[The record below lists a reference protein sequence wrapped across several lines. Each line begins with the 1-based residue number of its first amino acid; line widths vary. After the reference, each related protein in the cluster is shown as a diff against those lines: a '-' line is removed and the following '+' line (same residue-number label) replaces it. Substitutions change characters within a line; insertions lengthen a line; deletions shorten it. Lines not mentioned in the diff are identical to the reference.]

1 MSQTLLQKSNYYIQN
16 SSSLKKEDISS
27 LQEIIR
33 EHNKLYYNEESPVIS
48 DKEYDELFKIL
59 KNLEEKFNIS
69 NYKSPTQK
77 IDVLL
82 SKQFQK

>member
-1 MSQTLLQKSNYYIQN
+1 MSQSLLEKSNYYLQN
-16 SSSLKKEDISS
+16 QSSLKKEDISG

-59 KNLEEKFNIS
+59 KSLEEKFNIS
-69 NYKSPTQK
+69 NYNSPTQK

-82 SKQFQK
+82 SKQFEK